1 MVFLSS
7 FSIFSDTYGQSD
19 FDSTAMGLGMPT
31 ITISSTS
38 GQPGTPI
45 EIEVTDI
52 PSVPKNIDPRIEF
65 FVYLPFL
72 SAFGS
77 NVPYNCA
84 GKNCVVLYSFEE
96 VNEDNLESKT
106 ITFTLFGKT
115 NPKPIVIDGW
125 MESVC
130 DLKINEKTIQRYGNA
145 CIDKNQPPGEYK
157 IKFGWGIQH
166 SEVYDIKKTLIFTVH
181 EETYF
186 QEQKLQDPDDIIIN
200 QFKEGII
207 SEDEFEERLLSLD
220 YDSEKIR
227 QVKGLIGKLEH
238 QIKASESTQQ
248 KEPIQEEIKIDEEQ
262 KEPIQEEIKID
273 EEQKEPIQDSSEGG
287 GCLIATATFASEL
300 APQVQQLRE
309 LRDEH
314 LLQTESGSAFMQS
327 FNSFYYL
334 FSPVIADYERE
345 NPIFKETVKIILTPL
360 ITSLSVLNYVD
371 MDSDEEV
378 LGYGIG
384 VIILNIGMYFVAP
397 SVVIYG
403 IRKICL

>member
-1 MVFLSS
+1 MLKNFFIIFLLVFLSS
-7 FSIFSDTYGQSD
+7 FSNFSDTYGQSD
-19 FDSTAMGLGMPT
+19 FDSTAIGLGMPT
-31 ITISSTS
+31 ITISPTS
-38 GQPGTPI
+38 GQPGTHI

-77 NVPYNCA
+77 NVPHNCA
-84 GKNCVVLYSFEE
+84 GENCVVLYSFEE
-96 VNEDNLESKT
+96 VNGDKLESKT

-115 NPKPIVIDGW
+115 NPKPIVIDGG

-130 DLKINEKTIQRYGNA
+130 DLKINEKTIQRYGNV

-166 SEVYDIKKTLIFTVH
+166 SKVYDIKKTLIFTVH

-207 SEDEFEERLLSLD
+207 SEDEFEERLLSLG

-238 QIKASESTQQ
+238 QIKASESTQ
-248 KEPIQEEIKIDEEQ
+248 Q

-314 LLQTESGSAFMQS
+314 LLKTEPGSAFMQS